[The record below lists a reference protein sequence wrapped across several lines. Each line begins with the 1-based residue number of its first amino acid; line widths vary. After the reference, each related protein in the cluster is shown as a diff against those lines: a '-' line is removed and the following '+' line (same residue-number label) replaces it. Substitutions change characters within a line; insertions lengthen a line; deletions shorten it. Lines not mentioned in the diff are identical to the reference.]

1 MLAYQKNINIK
12 SEILKVE
19 ACFIESPLLHIYFQ
33 LKCWNYYSVQKD
45 VKLIYAT
52 KQEWHYMKLLLNM
65 CFKFLKLPSILN
77 IMVIKY
83 LNLKTGILKI
93 ETNFIDSPVFD
104 IKCPHF
110 EFSYY
115 SVHNN
120 TIIYKKG
127 MAVTEWPNTYSFWFF
142 TLIMWISSVFFV
154 LTGSLTCASEFPHIT
169 WRLFVSLSCSG
180 KSLVF
185 TLSWLTC
192 SEDSELSATS
202 TYNYTTLP
210 GHYLIKTNNF
220 SSKPCSFNLKN
231 NTKIQLF
238 FILTIFFYLQ
248 FFINNFHNNDQLHLL
263 LQHFGCKILSLC
275 WLAMMICTFYWKSSL
290 WSQFLL
296 LNIFKILTKNFCF
309 EFLVLHWILNII
321 VYPNFNKL
329 ASSKLKTPLL

>member
-1 MLAYQKNINIK
+1 MIWWYSKI
-12 SEILKVE
+12 
-19 ACFIESPLLHIYFQ
+19 FQ
-33 LKCWNYYSVQKD
+33 LTNWNPQNRKQLYYS
-45 VKLIYAT
+45 
-52 KQEWHYMKLLLNM
+52 LL
-65 CFKFLKLPSILN
+65 FGT
-77 IMVIKY
+77 Y
-83 LNLKTGILKI
+83 
-93 ETNFIDSPVFD
+93 
-104 IKCPHF
+104 CPQF
-110 EFSYY
+110 EFSHHYLAQ
-115 SVHNN
+115 NN
-120 TIIYKKG
+120 VKLFYHRKNNDSTWNGIIL
-127 MAVTEWPNTYSFWFF
+127 T
-142 TLIMWISSVFFV
+142 VFASLRWSCAFPLFSLSW
-154 LTGSLTCASEFPHIT
+154 LTLTCDSEFSHIT
-169 WRLFVSLSCSG
+169 WRLSVSLSCSG

-192 SEDSELSATS
+192 SEDSELLHTIIGETWSATS

-296 LNIFKILTKNFCF
+296 LNIFKILRKNFCF

-329 ASSKLKTPLL
+329 ASSKLKTPLLYVSPFFNLLMFLLQIFQLHLSPNIHIFKNKFIQSPFIWAIIFSLSIIKSLFSPN